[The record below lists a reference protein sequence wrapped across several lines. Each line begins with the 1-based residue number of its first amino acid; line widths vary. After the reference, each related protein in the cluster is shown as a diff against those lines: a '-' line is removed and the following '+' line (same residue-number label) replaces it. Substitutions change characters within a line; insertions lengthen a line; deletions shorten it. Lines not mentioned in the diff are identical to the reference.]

1 MYWITMN
8 EFILAIL
15 AAVIV
20 GGYRRAAPTTINQS
34 IVTTQ
39 IGWIVHW
46 VSASAQTSPNANSNQ
61 SVNANSINQS
71 TNQSII
77 ISNKSIN
84 QNWIQ
89 SITQKCKQIFNQSIN
104 QSILSTFKFMKWM
117 KLQNIGCTPP
127 FVLGCAE
134 NATCTCHTRPWIIGA
149 FVGLQPPPRECPVP
163 WWRRQYTPT
172 QMVTAN
178 QIAA

>member
-1 MYWITMN
+1 MYWIIKN

-104 QSILSTFKFMKWM
+104 TVNFQVHEMNEAAEYWVHSSICVGVRRKREDEDSPRRIRNSGSTWKITKD
-117 KLQNIGCTPP
+117 KQ
-127 FVLGCAE
+127 
-134 NATCTCHTRPWIIGA
+134 
-149 FVGLQPPPRECPVP
+149 Q
-163 WWRRQYTPT
+163 
-172 QMVTAN
+172 
-178 QIAA
+178 

>member
-1 MYWITMN
+1 MYWIIKN

-20 GGYRRAAPTTINQS
+20 GGYRRAAPHNNQS

-39 IGWIVHW
+39 SGWIVHW

-61 SVNANSINQS
+61 SVYANSNSINQS
-71 TNQSII
+71 MQNQSMQQQMQNQSI
-77 ISNKSIN
+77 NAIN
-84 QNWIQ
+84 H
-89 SITQKCKQIFNQSIN
+89 KCKQMFNQSIN
-104 QSILSTFKFMKWM
+104 TATFKFMKWM

-134 NATCTCHTRPWIIGA
+134 NATCTCHKRPWITSVCGTA
-149 FVGLQPPPRECPVP
+149 TATKGVP
-163 WWRRQYTPT
+163 STV
-172 QMVTAN
+172 VTAAVP
-178 QIAA
+178 QLKWPPLTRTAAK